1 MKIKV
6 ISNRRPWIDGQP
18 REMGWEGEVDAASAD
33 AMIANGLVEKKMGRP
48 AKKDDTD
55 DVEG

>member
-18 REMGWEGEVDAASAD
+18 REMGWEGEVDAADAQ
-33 AMIANGLVEKKMGRP
+33 AMIDNGLAEKKMGRP
-48 AKKDDTD
+48 SFGKK
-55 DVEG
+55 GRRG

>member
-6 ISNRRPWIDGQP
+6 ISNRRPWIDGKP
-18 REMGWEGEVDAASAD
+18 REMGWEGEVAAADAD

-48 AKKDDTD
+48 AKKDDAD
-55 DVEG
+55 DLDD